1 MSIDIDG
8 KAVKTPQIRT
18 SRNEDD
24 FTGDDFDSD
33 SMRMTFFWDRFRATA
48 TLQMLPTARAIPDSP
63 VQGKKRTIIA
73 CCRGERNTWA

>member
-8 KAVKTPQIRT
+8 KAVKTPQIST

-33 SMRMTFFWDRFRATA
+33 SMRMTLF
-48 TLQMLPTARAIPDSP
+48 L
-63 VQGKKRTIIA
+63 
-73 CCRGERNTWA
+73 ERIQSGGDAL